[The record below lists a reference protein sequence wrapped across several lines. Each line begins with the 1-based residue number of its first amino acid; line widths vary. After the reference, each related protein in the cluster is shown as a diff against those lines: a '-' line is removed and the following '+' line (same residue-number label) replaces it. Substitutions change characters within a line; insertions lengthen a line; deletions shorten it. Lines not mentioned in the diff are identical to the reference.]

1 MMKCAHSVVMRSV
14 PPAARSVTV
23 ACVQLEHVLSRAQMR
38 ALELMLSRGVP
49 CPPVFKLTLSTGVL
63 AQLCPEGNF
72 RVRVQ

>member
-14 PPAARSVTV
+14 SPAARSVTV

-38 ALELMLSRGVP
+38 TLELMLSRGVP